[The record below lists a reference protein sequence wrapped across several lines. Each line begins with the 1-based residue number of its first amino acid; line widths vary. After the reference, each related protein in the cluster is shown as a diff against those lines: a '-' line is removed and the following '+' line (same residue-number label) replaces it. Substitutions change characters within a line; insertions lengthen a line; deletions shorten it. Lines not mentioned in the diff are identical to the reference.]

1 MLLELYGIF
10 SSDTIVSVVIP
21 GNFIEVVNETY
32 AVLQAS
38 EGKLLFATKE
48 YSDYSQKAAIKFK
61 MGKEITNMYVFDRA
75 EVVRLRPKFCEMLSK
90 HIHDYYEKIWIDS
103 YGCSRKVMKDS
114 KELWEWNSRA
124 DADDEISRDS
134 KCEEDEDEIEVNLC
148 QPRSNII
155 SECKCLASF
164 ITKSGDNETA
174 TLSSKLFSRC
184 QQGTKFSNLIY
195 KNDKFDD
202 VPQETNYTIYIEDT
216 VFIRDYTLHGNL
228 CDLPKLFGFLKT
240 EFMKRCQK
248 KRFLPPVS
256 TQSDKIPDFDL
267 IVEKDVGNDDDE
279 EDEDDEDEDDEDE
292 DDTDYDEDEDEDEEE
307 DYDTDYD
314 EYEEEDDDDD
324 GDDDDDEPST
334 SSSESITVCKK
345 YLFLIFIIN
354 PTNHFLIII

>member
-48 YSDYSQKAAIKFK
+48 YSDYSQNKAAIKFK
-61 MGKEITNMYVFDRA
+61 SSREITNMYVFDRA

-164 ITKSGDNETA
+164 ITNSGDNETA
-174 TLSSKLFSRC
+174 TPSSKLFSRC
-184 QQGTKFSNLIY
+184 GKTATKFSNLIY

-202 VPQETNYTIYIEDT
+202 FPQETNNPIHIEDT
-216 VFIRDYTLHGNL
+216 EFIREYTLDRNL
-228 CDLPKLFGFLKT
+228 CNLPKLFGFLKS
-240 EFMKRCQK
+240 EFMKTCQK

-267 IVEKDVGNDDDE
+267 IVEPKWSLKRRRV
-279 EDEDDEDEDDEDE
+279 
-292 DDTDYDEDEDEDEEE
+292 
-307 DYDTDYD
+307 
-314 EYEEEDDDDD
+314 
-324 GDDDDDEPST
+324 
-334 SSSESITVCKK
+334 
-345 YLFLIFIIN
+345 
-354 PTNHFLIII
+354 